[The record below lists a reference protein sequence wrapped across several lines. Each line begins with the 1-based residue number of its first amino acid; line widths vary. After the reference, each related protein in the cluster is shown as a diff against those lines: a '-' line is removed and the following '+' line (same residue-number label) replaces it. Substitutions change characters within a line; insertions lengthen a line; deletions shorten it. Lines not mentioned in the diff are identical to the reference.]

1 MTRLS
6 SCGLLETPYNFF
18 IDHLAPLC
26 FFLDIPILTSWPQTL
41 FLFKRYYPNV
51 NIQIKNWSVRYLL
64 ENFTSVLYSFVPEPR
79 FRKLIETEQAHDPDN
94 ELWKRPLKLIHHFHG
109 CSDKGYHSDWIK
121 PDSHLQDLDLLL
133 IYGKRFE
140 ALLKDKNLYHLPK
153 SILSTGNYRLLYY
166 QKHQTYLNQIVQKE
180 IFSIFKKKQPTLLYA
195 PTWADHENSS
205 SFLKIFPTLFEK
217 LPPSLNLIVKLHPNM
232 TLKTAKYDPALVVGI
247 IQKYKNLP
255 NVLILPFYP
264 LIYPLLNF
272 CDLYLGDHSSVGYD
286 MLHFEKPMFFLNV
299 TGRNKEDKGA
309 LLFQAGHLINEKDF
323 PHLYEIISTYQK
335 NSYKE
340 KQKEIYEFAF
350 GQNKKIESNI
360 SQLKTIFA
368 QFQPHLQT
376 SSFLNL
382 N

>member
-1 MTRLS
+1 MTQSS

-41 FLFKRYYPNV
+41 FLFQRYYPNV
-51 NIQIKNWSVRYLL
+51 NIKVKNWSVRYLL

-79 FRKLIETEQAHDPDN
+79 FRQLIEREQTQDPEN
-94 ELWKRPLKLIHHFHG
+94 EIWQRPLKLIHHFHG

-140 ALLKDKNLYHLPK
+140 VLLKDKQLFHLPK
-153 SILSTGNYRLLYY
+153 NVLQTGNYRLLYY
-166 QKHQTYLNQIVQKE
+166 QKHKLYLDGLVQKE
-180 IFSIFKKKQPTLLYA
+180 IFSKFKKKKTTLLYA

-205 SFLKIFPTLFEK
+205 SFLKIYTALFEK
-217 LPPSLNLIVKLHPNM
+217 LPEHYNLIVKLHPNM
-232 TLKTAKYDPALVVGI
+232 TLRTEKYDPSCVLQI
-247 IQKYKNLP
+247 IEKYKNRP

-272 CDLYLGDHSSVGYD
+272 CDIYLGDHSSVGYD
-286 MLHFEKPMFFLNV
+286 MLYFNKPMFFLNV
-299 TGRNKEDKGA
+299 TKRNKKDPGA
-309 LLFQAGHLINEKDF
+309 QLFQAGHVIEEENF
-323 PHLYEIISTYQK
+323 SNLYQIIAHDPNTFYQ
-335 NSYKE
+335 E

-350 GQNKKIESNI
+350 GNDQETENKIIE
-360 SQLKTIFA
+360 LKNVF
-368 QFQPHLQT
+368 
-376 SSFLNL
+376 SSFHSSYKSIHF
-382 N
+382 